1 MHDASPMQ
9 PRERPR
15 DGADNGHRLPH
26 AEVAAGS
33 DDTRERPGAHQVE
46 HEGHGPGGLHQ
57 REGLV
62 EPDEPLHTDPLEH
75 GKLATAWSAS
85 SGEPRPRGTT
95 LMATGNPSCRR
106 SARHTE
112 PEPPAAS
119 WGPTR

>member
-75 GKLATAWSAS
+75 GKLADRLVGVLRRAEAEGYHLDGDRQPVVQALS
-85 SGEPRPRGTT
+85 SPHRAR
-95 LMATGNPSCRR
+95 AACRQL
-106 SARHTE
+106 
-112 PEPPAAS
+112 
-119 WGPTR
+119 GPTR